1 MNDLKIFENREFG
14 DIRVLE
20 IDNEPWFVGKD
31 VAMVLGYANSRKA
44 LTDHVD
50 DEDRTDGVTIRDSM
64 GREQNPIFINE
75 SGLYSL
81 ILSSK
86 LPNAKR
92 FKRWITS
99 EVLPSI
105 RKHGAYATDEVID
118 NVLSDPD
125 FGIKLLTELKNE
137 REKNANLEE
146 DNERMKPKE
155 IFADAVATSKTSIL
169 VGELAKI
176 LKQNGYDTGEKRLF
190 AQLRREGYLISRNG
204 SDYNMPTQKSLE
216 AGLMEIKETAVTHS
230 DGHVTVNK
238 TPKITGRGQQYFIN
252 RYLARKEIA
261 VV

>member
-155 IFADAVATSKTSIL
+155 IFADAVATSKTLIL

>member
-204 SDYNMPTQKSLE
+204 SDYNMPTQKRLE

>member
-1 MNDLKIFENREFG
+1 MNDLRIFESSEFG
-14 DIRVLE
+14 NIRVLE